1 MFNKNY
7 FDYRAL
13 LIGVIVLACLFGKTI
28 NSCSDNGVKWKPLP
42 EGVIE
47 KIAFG
52 SCSNQYIAQPIW
64 KTLTYISPDL
74 FISLGDIIY
83 GDAAPPGLRGL
94 NSKVK

>member
-7 FDYRAL
+7 IVNKAI
-13 LIGVIVLACLFGKTI
+13 LIYIIISFLGQTV
-28 NSCSDNGVKWKPLP
+28 NSYNDVYWKPFP
-42 EGVIE
+42 KGTIE

-52 SCSNQYIAQPIW
+52 SCANQYIAQPIW
-64 KTLTYISPDL
+64 KTLTYIRPDL

>member
-7 FDYRAL
+7 IVNKAI
-13 LIGVIVLACLFGKTI
+13 LIYIIISFLGQTV
-28 NSCSDNGVKWKPLP
+28 NSYSDNDVYWKPLP

-64 KTLTYISPDL
+64 KH
-74 FISLGDIIY
+74 
-83 GDAAPPGLRGL
+83 
-94 NSKVK
+94 